1 MKRSPIKP
9 TSAKRAAEIKGGA
22 KMSGTFKIKAGAPMS
37 AKVVDRVFGKARK
50 PLRGRKPTGEAK
62 LFKELWEIRRH
73 ECVVCGAHIE
83 EAGPINFSHLLPKG
97 SYRSMRLDPR
107 NIHIKCPACHERW
120 HQHGAAGLRYSFL
133 WRNVI
138 RMYDDLKE
146 EYNLRISAQL
156 SGKA

>member
-1 MKRSPIKP
+1 
-9 TSAKRAAEIKGGA
+9 
-22 KMSGTFKIKAGAPMS
+22 MS

-62 LFKELWEIRRH
+62 LFQEIWEIRPH

-107 NIHIKCPACHERW
+107 NIHIKCAACHERW

-133 WRNVI
+133 WRNI
-138 RMYDDLKE
+138 IWMYDDLKE
-146 EYNLRISAQL
+146 EYNLRMSAQL